1 MIDLFCIFTTGGL
14 ILWSKSFVSFDFS
27 FILNDLIKTILMDEK
42 KTQDY
47 YIPAK
52 GNGIILR
59 WKIFNKSG
67 IVFVVAYQQSF
78 NLLYTDKLLDIVM
91 IDFIKERLPKLK
103 HQNNIF
109 YKLQDEKEYNE
120 KFIELLDA
128 WEDYCK
134 NKVNKIEPKKKEK
147 NEKTSDE
154 ENQEENQE
162 NQEDNNNDNI
172 NNNNTESNSLNN
184 LPKSK
189 SSHIQS
195 HSKGPNGGQN
205 FYLRKKKQEY
215 NNSSSKKKENKKNNG
230 KNKKEARKWDETQ
243 KVDQKSM
250 KSLDQSEEK
259 DITDISK
266 SKSQEFFNK
275 QVLGKD
281 KNEKPIFNDKDFYDM
296 QEDEHKPTGI
306 FSKLTSALKNYIGNK
321 VLTKEDLKP
330 VMDELINLLMEKNVA
345 KEIAENLCESV
356 KKGLLNTKT
365 NSFTTISTT
374 VKQALKDSIAKIL
387 TPKEELDILRNA
399 LAAKKRGEPYKIVFI
414 GVNGVGKSTNLA
426 KVGYMLMNNG
436 LKISIAA
443 CDNFRSGA
451 IEQLKTHAN
460 ALKCHLFEKGYKDDP
475 AYICKEAI
483 EEAKKEGYDC
493 VLIDTAGRMQD
504 NEPLMKSLAKL
515 VDINQPDAILFVGE
529 ALTGNDSV
537 DQLTKFNQALIDNS
551 KKDNPRTIDGI
562 LLTKFD
568 TVDDKVGAALTM
580 VYTTGKPIV
589 YVGTGQKYINLK
601 KLNVNNVLNALF
613 G

>member
-27 FILNDLIKTILMDEK
+27 EILNDLIKTILMDEK
-42 KTQDY
+42 KTQDF
-47 YIPAK
+47 YIPVK

-67 IVFVVAYQQSF
+67 IIFVVAYQQSF
-78 NLLYTDKLLDIVM
+78 NVLYTDKLLDIVM
-91 IDFIKERLPKLK
+91 NDFIKDSLPSLN
-103 HQNNIF
+103 HENNIF
-109 YKLQDEKEYNE
+109 FKLPDEKEYTQ
-120 KFIELLDA
+120 KFITLLKG
-128 WEDYCK
+128 WENYCK
-134 NKVNKIEPKKKEK
+134 NKVSNKKE
-147 NEKTSDE
+147 EKTKE
-154 ENQEENQE
+154 ENNL
-162 NQEDNNNDNI
+162 NLKGSNNFLSKS
-172 NNNNTESNSLNN
+172 ENN
-184 LPKSK
+184 LTNPN
-189 SSHIQS
+189 SSFQS
-195 HSKGPNGGQN
+195 PSLVPGIGGSQN
-205 FYLRKKKQEY
+205 FHLRRKKQDF
-215 NNSSSKKKENKKNNG
+215 NNSASKKNGNKKNNG
-230 KNKKEARKWDETQ
+230 KNKKESRVWNEMA
-243 KVDQKSM
+243 KVDKKSM
-250 KSLDQSEEK
+250 EILDQSDKKE
-259 DITDISK
+259 ITDSSK
-266 SKSQEFFNK
+266 NKSQEYFNS
-275 QVLGKD
+275 QVFGEGGPEVLDDG
-281 KNEKPIFNDKDFYDM
+281 DFYEM
-296 QEDEHKPTGI
+296 QENENKPKGI
-306 FSKLTSALKNYIGNK
+306 FGKFTSALKNYIGNK

-330 VMDELINLLMEKNVA
+330 VMDELVNLLLEKNVA

-356 KKGLLNTKT
+356 KKSLLNTKT
-365 NSFTTISTT
+365 NSFTTIQTT
-374 VKQALKDSIAKIL
+374 VKDALKDSIAKIL

-475 AYICKEAI
+475 AYIAKEAI

-568 TVDDKVGAALTM
+568 TVDDKVGSALTM

>member
-27 FILNDLIKTILMDEK
+27 EILNDLIKTILMDEK
-42 KTQDY
+42 KTQDF
-47 YIPAK
+47 YIPVK

-67 IVFVVAYQQSF
+67 IIFVVAYQQSF
-78 NLLYTDKLLDIVM
+78 NVLYTDKLLDIVM
-91 IDFIKERLPKLK
+91 NDFIKDSLPSLN
-103 HQNNIF
+103 HENNIF
-109 YKLQDEKEYNE
+109 FKLPDEKEYTQ
-120 KFIELLDA
+120 KFITLLKG
-128 WEDYCK
+128 WENYCK
-134 NKVNKIEPKKKEK
+134 NKVSNKKE
-147 NEKTSDE
+147 EKTKE
-154 ENQEENQE
+154 ENNL
-162 NQEDNNNDNI
+162 NLKGSNNFLSKS
-172 NNNNTESNSLNN
+172 ENN
-184 LPKSK
+184 LTNPN
-189 SSHIQS
+189 SSFQS
-195 HSKGPNGGQN
+195 PSLVPGIGGSQN
-205 FYLRKKKQEY
+205 FHLRRKKQDF
-215 NNSSSKKKENKKNNG
+215 NNSASKKNGNKKNNG
-230 KNKKEARKWDETQ
+230 KNKKESRVWNEVT
-243 KVDQKSM
+243 KVDKKSM
-250 KSLDQSEEK
+250 EILDQSDKKE
-259 DITDISK
+259 ITDSSK
-266 SKSQEFFNK
+266 NKSQEYFNS
-275 QVLGKD
+275 QVFGEGGPEVLDDG
-281 KNEKPIFNDKDFYDM
+281 DFYEM
-296 QEDEHKPTGI
+296 QENEHKPKGI
-306 FSKLTSALKNYIGNK
+306 FGKFTSALKNYIGNK

-330 VMDELINLLMEKNVA
+330 VMDELVNLLLEKNVA

-356 KKGLLNTKT
+356 KKSLLNTKT
-365 NSFTTISTT
+365 NSFTTIQTT
-374 VKQALKDSIAKIL
+374 VKDALKDSIAKIL

-475 AYICKEAI
+475 AYIAKEAI

-568 TVDDKVGAALTM
+568 TVDDKVGSALTM

>member
-14 ILWSKSFVSFDFS
+14 ILWSKSFISFDFS
-27 FILNDLIKTILMDEK
+27 SILNDLIKTILMDEK
-42 KTQDY
+42 KTQDF
-47 YIPAK
+47 YIPSK

-67 IVFVVAYQQSF
+67 IIFVVAYQQSF

-91 IDFIKERLPKLK
+91 SDFIKERLPTLK
-103 HQNNIF
+103 HENNIF
-109 YKLQDEKEYNE
+109 YKLTEEKDYNQ
-120 KFIELLDA
+120 KFIELLNA
-128 WEDYCK
+128 WEVYCK
-134 NKVNKIEPKKKEK
+134 NKVNKIEPKKI
-147 NEKTSDE
+147 EKTS
-154 ENQEENQE
+154 NQLNKETS
-162 NQEDNNNDNI
+162 DNI
-172 NNNNTESNSLNN
+172 NNNNTLSNSAINI
-184 LPKSK
+184 SK
-189 SSHIQS
+189 STSSKSPS
-195 HSKGPNGGQN
+195 HSKGLSGSQN

-215 NNSSSKKKENKKNNG
+215 TNSSSKKKDNKKNN
-230 KNKKEARKWDETQ
+230 KNKKEARIWNEIG
-243 KVDQKSM
+243 KVDKKSM
-250 KSLDQSEEK
+250 ETLDQSEEK
-259 DITDISK
+259 GKAIDLSK
-266 SKSQEFFNK
+266 SKSQEYFNS

-281 KNEKPIFNDKDFYDM
+281 EKENPLFSEKNFDEL

-306 FSKLTSALKNYIGNK
+306 FSKFTSALKNYIGNK

-330 VMDELINLLMEKNVA
+330 AMDQLINLLMEKNVA

-374 VKQALKDSIAKIL
+374 VKEALKDSIAKIL

-551 KKDNPRTIDGI
+551 KKENPRTIDGI

>member
-27 FILNDLIKTILMDEK
+27 EILNDLIKTILMDEK
-42 KTQDY
+42 KTQDF
-47 YIPAK
+47 YIPVK

-67 IVFVVAYQQSF
+67 IIFVVAYQQSF
-78 NLLYTDKLLDIVM
+78 NVLYTDKLLDIVM
-91 IDFIKERLPKLK
+91 NDFIKDSLPSLN
-103 HQNNIF
+103 HENNIF
-109 YKLQDEKEYNE
+109 FKLPDEKEYTQ
-120 KFIELLDA
+120 KFITLLKG
-128 WEDYCK
+128 WENYCK
-134 NKVNKIEPKKKEK
+134 NKVSNKKEK
-147 NEKTSDE
+147 EEKTKE
-154 ENQEENQE
+154 ENNL
-162 NQEDNNNDNI
+162 NLKGSNNFLSKS
-172 NNNNTESNSLNN
+172 ENN
-184 LPKSK
+184 LTNPN
-189 SSHIQS
+189 SSFQS
-195 HSKGPNGGQN
+195 PSLVPGIGGSQN
-205 FYLRKKKQEY
+205 FHLRRKKQDF
-215 NNSSSKKKENKKNNG
+215 NNSASKKNGNKKNNG
-230 KNKKEARKWDETQ
+230 KNKKESRVWNEMA
-243 KVDQKSM
+243 KVDKKSM
-250 KSLDQSEEK
+250 EILDQSDKKE
-259 DITDISK
+259 ITDSSK
-266 SKSQEFFNK
+266 NKSQEYFNS
-275 QVLGKD
+275 QVFGEGGPEVLDDG
-281 KNEKPIFNDKDFYDM
+281 DFYEM
-296 QEDEHKPTGI
+296 QENEHKPKGI
-306 FSKLTSALKNYIGNK
+306 FGKFTSALKNYIGNK

-330 VMDELINLLMEKNVA
+330 VMDELVNLLLEKNVA

-356 KKGLLNTKT
+356 KKSLLNTKT
-365 NSFTTISTT
+365 NSFTTIQTT
-374 VKQALKDSIAKIL
+374 VKDALKDSIAKIL

-475 AYICKEAI
+475 AYIAKEAI

-568 TVDDKVGAALTM
+568 TVDDKVGSALTM